1 MPRQKKEPN
10 ARNTYRYY
18 KCVIGIDQSYTRTG
32 ITICVDGK
40 PKKLISIRFKGKY
53 NKSAKRKEVKRV
65 LTKILELCCGKY
77 GNENVVII
85 CERIRTYTAG
95 TDLRP
100 SVIKAHSA
108 LVAYIVD
115 TGTDF
120 NVKTFSVDTRA
131 WKHRVLGTSKPEFEP
146 IKGVKNPQKFGSVRK
161 AIELGFEKDL
171 RIENHLGHL
180 RSYDD
185 DMADSLCISLYGFSG
200 PPYALIIE
208 E

>member
-1 MPRQKKEPN
+1 MQRKNSSKGK
-10 ARNTYRYY
+10 RNSFEEK

-32 ITICVDGK
+32 IAITIDGK
-40 PKKLISIRFKGKY
+40 PKKLISIRFKGQY
-53 NKSAKRKEVKRV
+53 NKSAKRKEVRRV
-65 LTKILELCCGKY
+65 LCKVLELCCNKY

-100 SVIKAHSA
+100 NVIKAHSA
-108 LVAYIVD
+108 LVAVIVD
-115 TGTDF
+115 TGTDY
-120 NVKTFSVDTRA
+120 NVRTFSVDTRA
-131 WKHRVLGTSKPEFEP
+131 WKSKVLGTSKLIFEP

-161 AIELGFEKDL
+161 AIDLGFEKNL

-185 DMADSLCISLYGFSG
+185 DMADSLCISLYGFNG
-200 PPYALIIE
+200 PPYNLLLE